1 MRLPAVA
8 VSVVLAAC
16 GGGTVSSVT
25 PPMPDAGGDAG
36 GTDTGGTDTGGTDTG
51 GTDTGGTDTGG
62 TDAGGSDTGGADT
75 SVADTGPLDGAVAD
89 SPSTDAD
96 ASTLAD
102 APLPNDG
109 TTAADVDNGMPSTTY
124 PAPHPP
130 LPTLVNAAGG
140 PVLHTP
146 NIHLVLYPNDARE
159 TDLVTFSQRIGA
171 STYWSAATAEYGVGP
186 ISYAGTTVLLGQ
198 TAPGM
203 ITSAQ
208 IQSWVGQQIQSGAFG
223 TPDPQAIYTIVYPS
237 GTTIQQPNPVSPLL
251 APVTS
256 CTNFAGFHDNVSV
269 ALTDGGAPTAFEY
282 AVLATCGQLGDLT
295 PVMSH
300 EWIEASTDPQVTA
313 NGVFTLN
320 GGPNSGYF
328 SVDSD
333 HVVWAVLG
341 SGGEAGD
348 LCQPEEPAAIY
359 TPADVGYA
367 VQRTWS
373 NVLAAASHD
382 PCAPDLAGLPFF
394 TGAPVLD
401 EAVTI
406 NSPLI
411 GTVTTKGVTIPVG
424 QSKTIEVDLF
434 SDAAT
439 GGPWTVAAD
448 DLLARQYGAY
458 GLTNTLSFAWDRT
471 QGTNG
476 EKLHLTITV
485 TASSILGGAH
495 AFEITSTLGSR
506 SYVWPGVVVE

>member
-1 MRLPAVA
+1 L
-8 VSVVLAAC
+8 
-16 GGGTVSSVT
+16 SSVT
-25 PPMPDAGGDAG
+25 PPSPDAGN
-36 GTDTGGTDTGGTDTG
+36 
-51 GTDTGGTDTGG
+51 
-62 TDAGGSDTGGADT
+62 DAGGSDAGGSDVGGADT
-75 SVADTGPLDGAVAD
+75 GALDVSVAD

-102 APLPNDG
+102 TGALDVSVADGPSTDADASTLSDAPLPNDG
-109 TTAADVDNGMPSTTY
+109 TTAPDVDNGMPSTTY

-146 NIHLVLYPNDARE
+146 NIHLVVYPNDTRQ
-159 TDLVTFSQRIGA
+159 TDLVTFAQHIGA
-171 STYWSAATAEYGVGP
+171 STYWSAATAEYGVGT
-186 ISYAGTTVLLGQ
+186 ISYAGTTVLPAGQ

-237 GTTIQQPNPVSPLL
+237 GTTIQQPNPVSTLL

-256 CTNFAGFHDNVSV
+256 CTNFAGYHDNVSV
-269 ALTDGGAPTAFEY
+269 ALTDGGAPTAFAY

-300 EWIEASTDPQVTA
+300 EWVEASTDPQVTA

-328 SVDSD
+328 TVDSD

-341 SGGEAGD
+341 AGGEAGD

-394 TGAPVLD
+394 TSAPVLD
-401 EAVTI
+401 ESVTI
-406 NSPLI
+406 TSPLI
-411 GTVTTKGVTIPVG
+411 GTVMTKGVTIPVG

-495 AFEITSTLGSR
+495 AFEITSTLGNR